1 MFAFNYIFEI
11 ILTKSFDQ
19 LCISIV
25 HFLIIATH
33 HSTPLQLF
41 ISTITIFDYIWSIKS
56 QKIVDSLSTDFFK
69 CLLCLSICRSCLEG
83 ISSGADTAFTWIQ
96 RSDKKIV
103 IFQGQGH
110 YNLVRP
116 FLVIS

>member
-56 QKIVDSLSTDFFK
+56 QKIVDSLSTDFLNVFFVCTSVAPALREFRLELIQHSLGFK
-69 CLLCLSICRSCLEG
+69 ELI
-83 ISSGADTAFTWIQ
+83 
-96 RSDKKIV
+96 KK
-103 IFQGQGH
+103 
-110 YNLVRP
+110 L
-116 FLVIS
+116 